1 MYENILLPNLDL
13 QKRASIKT
21 AMALGGNQLILYTT
35 LACYFWAGAEIIV
48 YYKGAIAAKDVFSV
62 IFVLMNGTMGAAGA
76 AA

>member
-1 MYENILLPNLDL
+1 M
-13 QKRASIKT
+13 
-21 AMALGGNQLILYTT
+21 YTT